1 MDKCNLKTALLTDLP
16 VPRKS
21 VTQSWRESPTR
32 AKWLPSQNTQCL
44 QTIAQTI
51 GLVSP
56 ATSVKK
62 TDKNSK

>member
-1 MDKCNLKTALLTDLP
+1 MDKYNLKTALLTDLP

-44 QTIAQTI
+44 QTIAQTT

-56 ATSVKK
+56 ATCVKNRQK
-62 TDKNSK
+62 Y